1 MINKGEKF
9 MRKGKELDTIKN
21 NDLQCE
27 EAVGW
32 KDILAIIIAQFQIL
46 MPIMLGA
53 ALIMSL
59 VLFIIAFSIFWFNLG
74 GWLAI
79 APTSTLDMYGTKH
92 YSQNYGVVFTA
103 YGIGAIIGVL
113 SSGAIMD
120 ILQSYNSI
128 FYFVIGLCITGILLS
143 QRMIK

>member
-1 MINKGEKF
+1 
-9 MRKGKELDTIKN
+9 MRTGKELDTIKT

-59 VLFIIAFSIFWFNLG
+59 VLFIIMKVW
-74 GWLAI
+74 
-79 APTSTLDMYGTKH
+79 
-92 YSQNYGVVFTA
+92 
-103 YGIGAIIGVL
+103 
-113 SSGAIMD
+113 
-120 ILQSYNSI
+120 
-128 FYFVIGLCITGILLS
+128 
-143 QRMIK
+143 IKS